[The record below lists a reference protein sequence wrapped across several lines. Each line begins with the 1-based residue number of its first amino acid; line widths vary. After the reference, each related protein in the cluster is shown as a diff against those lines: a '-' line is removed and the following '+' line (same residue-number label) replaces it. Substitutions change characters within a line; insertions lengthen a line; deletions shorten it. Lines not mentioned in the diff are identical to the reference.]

1 MNAPISKSWVSS
13 CLPILWELENLC
25 FRFRTQVIF
34 RVTATAVTK
43 DFMDDLRSVNM
54 LSLSSTESY
63 GRFIIPWEVEKFMVD
78 KMSQVFIQL
87 DGFGSHFKTDQ
98 CNCAAPFKPVSLTQY
113 F

>member
-87 DGFGSHFKTDQ
+87 
-98 CNCAAPFKPVSLTQY
+98 CAFLALVSY
-113 F
+113 